1 MNPAEDAS
9 HPQLTGLTTAQP
21 SLRIL
26 AVEDDR
32 LQGRA
37 LRLHLLALG
46 YDMPL
51 EATTAEQAEALFIEH
66 APDLVLLDIHLG
78 PGSDGIAL
86 ANRLRTRRA
95 TPFIFLTSAHDLATF
110 ERASAADPHA
120 FLTKPYDRD
129 ALYRAIELAARYREP
144 RPSAAPAA
152 PEAAP
157 DHLWLRDG
165 SRLVRATM
173 ADILCIEADDS
184 YLNIFTV
191 QGRKFTV
198 RQSLR
203 ELEESLPAGL
213 FLRVHRSFLVQISR
227 IESVDLPNAT
237 LTVGPHTLPF
247 SRSYREELVRCL
259 GLKD

>member
-1 MNPAEDAS
+1 M
-9 HPQLTGLTTAQP
+9 TTPQP

-26 AVEDDR
+26 TVEDDR
-32 LQGRA
+32 MQARA

-46 YDMPL
+46 YDPPL
-51 EATTAEQAEALFIEH
+51 EAATAEQAEALFGEH

-78 PGSDGIAL
+78 PGADGIAL
-86 ANRLRTRRA
+86 ANRLRAKRA

-129 ALYRAIELAARYREP
+129 ALYRSIELAARHRVP
-144 RPSAAPAA
+144 PVNAASPDTPPA
-152 PEAAP
+152 PVE
-157 DHLWLRDG
+157 HLWLRDG
-165 SRLVRATM
+165 SRLVRAAV

-184 YLNIFTV
+184 YLHFFTG
-191 QGRKFTV
+191 QGKKFTV

-203 ELEESLPAGL
+203 ELEESLPAGQ
-213 FLRVHRSFLVQISR
+213 FLRIHRSFLVQISR

-237 LTVGPHTLPF
+237 LMVGPHTLPF
-247 SRSYREELVRCL
+247 SRSYREELVRVL